1 VPQQHRLI
9 GLAPAAA
16 PLLMGLN
23 SAALYVGVSTAGV
36 LGAAGI
42 AMLERHSVGLL
53 AAILLALAFGIAVL
67 ADRLIR
73 DSAARS
79 SAGVAPA
86 QVR

>member
-1 VPQQHRLI
+1 
-9 GLAPAAA
+9 
-16 PLLMGLN
+16 
-23 SAALYVGVSTAGV
+23 
-36 LGAAGI
+36 
-42 AMLERHSVGLL
+42 MLERHSVGLL

-79 SAGVAPA
+79 SAAVAPA